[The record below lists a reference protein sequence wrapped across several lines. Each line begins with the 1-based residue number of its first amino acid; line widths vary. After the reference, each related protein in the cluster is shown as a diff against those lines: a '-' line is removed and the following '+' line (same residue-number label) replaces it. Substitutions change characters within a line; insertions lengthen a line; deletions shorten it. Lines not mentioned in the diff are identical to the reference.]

1 MNKTCSKEK
10 KRPGF
15 KGKPK
20 KQEKEVYK
28 VPEVHVLDDITY
40 ILIGKPGFETAY
52 AVDEKGVID
61 YALTG
66 VLRKKLENLNLSE
79 KPNI

>member
-1 MNKTCSKEK
+1 MNKKNLDKEK
-10 KRPGF
+10 KRPEF

-40 ILIGKPGFETAY
+40 ILIGQPGFETAY
-52 AVDEKGVID
+52 AVDEKGIIS
-61 YALTG
+61 YELTA
-66 VLRKKLENLNLSE
+66 VLRKKLENLNQTE
-79 KPNI
+79 NR

>member
-10 KRPGF
+10 KRPEF

-28 VPEVHVLDDITY
+28 VPEVHVFEDITY
-40 ILIGKPGFETAY
+40 ILIGKPGFETPY
-52 AVDEKGVID
+52 AVDAKGVVD

-66 VLRKKLENLNLSE
+66 VLRKKLENLNQTE
-79 KPNI
+79 NRNI

>member
-10 KRPGF
+10 KHPEF

-20 KQEKEVYK
+20 KKEEPVYK

-40 ILIGKPGFETAY
+40 ILIGQPGFETAY
-52 AVDEKGVID
+52 AVDNKGIID
-61 YALTG
+61 YALTR
-66 VLRKKLENLNLSE
+66 VLREKLKEM
-79 KPNI
+79 